1 MATSSSSPLQVSAH
15 LARAP
20 FYFNSASYLTR
31 IGRERAGNLAELLE
45 GLKSCPEAS
54 VFHHTFQTL
63 REHHYIRAGF
73 SNDFAQWAFAAC
85 NEIGLAERLAAVD
98 LRDFTSL
105 VAMRARIVGAVE
117 SYLKQNPAAGAR
129 PAFEPFY
136 FCASEAVVISTS
148 FVARSLEEFAE
159 CLERVSLYS
168 ISHHFLSAR
177 LRLKLASNDF
187 SAWLE
192 EELDLAPLA
201 ARLNRIDIY
210 TSTLTDVRRKILQLV
225 QQEISRSAP

>member
-1 MATSSSSPLQVSAH
+1 MATASTTSSLGSR

-31 IGRERAGNLAELLE
+31 IGRERASNLAELLE

-63 REHHYIRAGF
+63 REHHYIRGGF

-85 NEIGLAERLAAVD
+85 NEVELAERLAAVD
-98 LRDFTSL
+98 VRDFTSL
-105 VAMRARIVGAVE
+105 LAMRTRMVDAVE

-136 FCASEAVVISTS
+136 FCASEAVVVPTP
-148 FVARSLEEFAE
+148 FVAHSLEEFAD
-159 CLERVSLYS
+159 CLERVSLFS
-168 ISHHFLSAR
+168 ISHHFISAR

-187 SAWLE
+187 SVWLD
-192 EELDLAPLA
+192 EELGLPFLA

-210 TSTLTDVRRKILQLV
+210 TSTLNDVRHKLLQIV
-225 QQEISRSAP
+225 RQETARSEE